1 MEGKEKRRNHHSWA
15 SEGGRSAGLG
25 HTEGTLKWGALSGEA
40 SLGLSAGLLISPQQ
54 SAWQVRFSWF
64 CSV

>member
-1 MEGKEKRRNHHSWA
+1 MEGKEKRNHGSWA

-25 HTEGTLKWGALSGEA
+25 HTERTLKWGVLEGKA
-40 SLGLSAGLLISPQQ
+40 SLGLSAGLLTSPQQ
-54 SAWQVRFSWF
+54 SAWQMRFPWF